1 MVASNRPSVIVGMSG
16 GVDSSVSAALLLQQ
30 GYQVT
35 GLFMKN
41 WEEEDDTVCNAAQ
54 DLADAESVCKVLG
67 IPLKT
72 VNFSYEYWERVFI
85 GFLQELKKGKTP
97 NPDIVCNVEIKFREF
112 PQWAKKLGSEY
123 VATGHYAR
131 IIESSSKPRLLKG
144 RDPDK
149 DQTYFLYAI
158 DSNSLK
164 KTIFPLGELTKTE
177 VRATAKQ
184 LGLENHDKKGS
195 TGICFIGRRNFRS
208 FISQYIDPSDGKII
222 DSAGKVVG
230 SHEGAF
236 FYTIGQRTGLGIGG
250 PGEPWYVAR
259 KNIGTNTLV
268 AVQGHDHPML
278 FSRQAD
284 VADVNWI
291 GDVPIYPFQ
300 AQAKIRYQGQALC
313 CLVSQSKGRRFTVE
327 FEQPAR
333 AVTPGQS
340 IVLYN
345 DEICLGGGIIENTY
359 N

>member
-1 MVASNRPSVIVGMSG
+1 MVTNSRPSVIVGMSG
-16 GVDSSVSAALLLQQ
+16 GVDSSVSAAMLLEQ

-54 DLADAESVCKVLG
+54 DLADAESVCKMLG

-72 VNFSYEYWERVFI
+72 VNFSYEYWERVFV
-85 GFLQELKKGKTP
+85 GFLQELKKGRTP

-112 PQWAKKLGSEY
+112 PEWARKLGSEY

-131 IIESSSKPRLLKG
+131 ILENPKKPRLLKG

-149 DQTYFLYAI
+149 DQSYFLYAI

-164 KTIFPLGELTKTE
+164 KTIFPLGEMTKTK
-177 VRATAKQ
+177 VRETAKQ
-184 LGLENHDKKGS
+184 LGLENHNKKGS

-208 FISQYIDPSDGKII
+208 FIGKYIDSSDGKII
-222 DSAGKVVG
+222 DPSGKVVG
-230 SHEGAF
+230 THQGAF

-250 PGEPWYVAR
+250 AGEAWYVAR
-259 KNIGTNTLV
+259 KHINSNTII

-278 FSRQAD
+278 FSQQAKVSD
-284 VADVNWI
+284 INWI
-291 GDVPIYPFQ
+291 GDAPEKAFL
-300 AQAKIRYQGQALC
+300 AQAKIRYQGRALS
-313 CLVSQSKGRRFTVE
+313 CLVSHSNNGQLTVE

-340 IVLYN
+340 IVLYD
-345 DEICLGGGIIENTY
+345 DEICLGGGIIENSHS
-359 N
+359 